1 MAPGSSTA
9 TSPGSDQRT
18 RILDAALELMGEQGA
33 STTSMRQLAG
43 ACDINVATLY
53 HYFPSKSDLLRAV
66 IEERAYGDELAS
78 MVDPPVPKRGAP
90 TTRLAN
96 LLAFVA
102 SEALATE
109 TVWRLFLGEAVHSDD
124 DAMAMARQLSSELE
138 IALERW
144 IPELLPE
151 FEGDVAA
158 LARLLRGQLF
168 SMMIEVL
175 VSPDLDREVLV
186 QQRANELAGLVLGD
200 LSLIHI

>member
-1 MAPGSSTA
+1 MASTTA
-9 TSPGSDQRT
+9 SPGSDQRT

-78 MVDPPVPKRGAP
+78 MVDPPVSKRGAP

-109 TVWRLFLGEAVHSDD
+109 TVWRLFLGEAVHSDA

-151 FEGDVAA
+151 FDGDVAA

-200 LSLIHI
+200 

>member
-1 MAPGSSTA
+1 MASTTA
-9 TSPGSDQRT
+9 SAGNDQRT

-78 MVDPPVPKRGAP
+78 MVDPPVSKRGAP

-109 TVWRLFLGEAVHSDD
+109 TVWRLFLGEAVHSDA

-151 FEGDVAA
+151 FDGDVAA

-175 VSPDLDREVLV
+175 VSPDLDRGVLV

-200 LSLIHI
+200 

>member
-109 TVWRLFLGEAVHSDD
+109 TVWRSCAVDRKVD
-124 DAMAMARQLSSELE
+124 TV
-138 IALERW
+138 W
-144 IPELLPE
+144 IT
-151 FEGDVAA
+151 
-158 LARLLRGQLF
+158 
-168 SMMIEVL
+168 
-175 VSPDLDREVLV
+175 
-186 QQRANELAGLVLGD
+186 
-200 LSLIHI
+200 

>member
-1 MAPGSSTA
+1 MSATDTGTSS
-9 TSPGSDQRT
+9 GNDQRT
-18 RILDAALELMGEQGA
+18 RILDAALELMGDQGA

-66 IEERAYGDELAS
+66 IEERAYSDELAS
-78 MVDPPVPKRGAP
+78 MIEPPVARRGGP
-90 TTRLAN
+90 STRLAS
-96 LLAFVA
+96 LLAFIA
-102 SEALATE
+102 GEALATE
-109 TVWRLFLGEAVHSDD
+109 TVWRLFLGEAVHSNA

-144 IPELLPE
+144 IPDLLPE
-151 FEGDVAA
+151 FDGDVAA

-175 VSPDLDREVLV
+175 VSPDLDRNVLV
-186 QQRANELAGLVLGD
+186 HQRASELAGLVLGQ
-200 LSLIHI
+200 

>member
-1 MAPGSSTA
+1 MASTTA
-9 TSPGSDQRT
+9 SPGNDQRT

-78 MVDPPVPKRGAP
+78 MVDPPVSKRGAP

-109 TVWRLFLGEAVHSDD
+109 TVWRLFLGEAVHSDA

-144 IPELLPE
+144 IPDLLPE
-151 FEGDVAA
+151 FDGDVAA

-200 LSLIHI
+200 

>member
-1 MAPGSSTA
+1 VGTT
-9 TSPGSDQRT
+9 TSPGRDQRT

-78 MVDPPVPKRGAP
+78 MTEPPVSRRGAP
-90 TTRLAN
+90 TTRLGN
-96 LLAFVA
+96 LLAFIA
-102 SEALATE
+102 TEALATE
-109 TVWRLFLGEAVHSDD
+109 AVWRLFLGEAVHSDD

-138 IALERW
+138 SALERW
-144 IPELLPE
+144 IPDLLPE
-151 FEGDVAA
+151 FEGNVAA

-175 VSPDLDREVLV
+175 VSPDLDRAVLV
-186 QQRANELAGLVLGD
+186 QQRAAELAHLVLGD
-200 LSLIHI
+200 

>member
-43 ACDINVATLY
+43 ACAINVATLY

-90 TTRLAN
+90 TTRVAN

-200 LSLIHI
+200 

>member
-90 TTRLAN
+90 TTRVAN

-200 LSLIHI
+200 